1 MFCQVHFCK
10 IYVLKAE
17 VDFAMGLFEQSVK
30 IEDVFTQD
38 EMIDV
43 IGATKG
49 TLVKATIGEK
59 LTRKSNANCRP
70 SNIVC

>member
-1 MFCQVHFCK
+1 MN
-10 IYVLKAE
+10 L
-17 VDFAMGLFEQSVK
+17 LEQEVK

-49 TLVKATIGEK
+49 GL
-59 LTRKSNANCRP
+59 SP
-70 SNIVC
+70 